1 MRPAHVLAFV
11 LATLAPAAWSATG
24 PVRDQ
29 HVEVEL
35 VSDVAAIVPGRAL
48 TVALRVN
55 HDEHWHTYWKN
66 PGDAGLQTEIAWKLP
81 DGFSA
86 GQIRWPVPE
95 ITDTSGLKTYGFGGV
110 IYLLVDIATPANLK
124 AGTTVTLN
132 ATATWLMC
140 KEACIPGE
148 AAVSLELP
156 VANEPGAGTRWSAGI
171 AAARAALPPPPPAD
185 LSLKAYRNGN
195 DITLV
200 IDSSRDLNPGA
211 GEFYF
216 FDDRGFVEAG
226 LDQPVERAA
235 RQVKIGLV
243 ETDYAK
249 RPAKLSGLLR
259 AGGGWFPGGA
269 EVFEVS
275 FDVLDARGHVL
286 TPDTDPSV
294 KSQTMTPSPEGA
306 GVSFGKVLV
315 LAFLGGLILN
325 LMPCVFP
332 VIGIKIM
339 GFVNQAGEAR
349 GRIVM
354 HGLVFTAG
362 VLVSF
367 WILSGLLLVLR
378 AGGAELGWGFQL
390 QSPVFVYVLT
400 VLLFMFALSMSG
412 LFEIGGSLIGAG
424 AGLQAKSGFGGT
436 FFSGVL
442 ATVVATPCAAPML
455 APALG
460 AALSLPAF
468 ESIVT
473 FTMIALGLA
482 APYMLLSAFPA
493 AIRMLPRP
501 GAWMETLKQAM
512 AFLLYGTVAYLVWVL
527 AAQVDGDGFLS
538 LLFGLVAVGV
548 AGWVLG
554 HWGTLAR
561 TRGVRRTAQ
570 VVSALLLAGGFVY
583 GMPGTGEPAADDIA
597 WEPWS
602 AARVAELV
610 KEGRPIYVDFTA
622 RWCVTCQANKK
633 LVFGSGEARAFFA
646 KHRIATLRGDWTNR
660 DGAITAELARWNR
673 SAVPFNLVYL
683 PGAEPKPLP
692 EVLTAGIVLDAF
704 AALEK

>member
-1 MRPAHVLAFV
+1 MNPARILALLVL
-11 LATLAPAAWSATG
+11 LLAPVAQTGAA

-35 VSDVAAIVPGRAL
+35 VPSVAAIVPGQTF
-48 TVALRVN
+48 TVALRIN
-55 HDEHWHTYWKN
+55 HDDHWHTYWQN
-66 PGDAGLQTEIAWKLP
+66 PGDAGLATELVWKLP
-81 DGFSA
+81 EGFTA
-86 GQIRWPVPE
+86 GPIRWPVPD
-95 ITDTSGLKTYGFGGV
+95 ITDTSGLKTYGYGGV
-110 IYLLVDIATPANLK
+110 IHLLVDIAAPATLRP
-124 AGTTVTLN
+124 GTNVTLA

-148 AAVSLELP
+148 AEVALELS
-156 VANEPGAGTRWSAGI
+156 VAIDAGTDPKWSTDI
-171 AAARAALPPPPPAD
+171 AAARAALPPPATD
-185 LSLKAYRNGN
+185 LALKAWRSGK

-200 IDSSRDLNPGA
+200 IDAARDLNPGA
-211 GEFYF
+211 RDLYF
-216 FDDRGFVEAG
+216 FDNQGFVEAG
-226 LDQPVERAA
+226 IEQTSQRSQ
-235 RQVKIGLV
+235 RQVRIDLV

-249 RPAKLSGLLR
+249 QPAKLSGLLR
-259 AGGGWFPGGA
+259 ANGGWFAGGA

-275 FDVLDARGHVL
+275 FDVVD
-286 TPDTDPSV
+286 
-294 KSQTMTPSPEGA
+294 GA
-306 GVSFGKVLV
+306 PPAVAGTTGSAADGAATGLAKVLV
-315 LAFLGGLILN
+315 FAFLGGLILN

-349 GRIVM
+349 GRVVM

-367 WILSGLLLVLR
+367 WVLSGLLLVLR
-378 AGGAELGWGFQL
+378 SGGAELGWGFQL

-400 VLLFMFALSMSG
+400 VLLLVFGLSMSG
-412 LFEIGGSLIGAG
+412 VFEIGGSLIGVG
-424 AGLQAKSGFGGT
+424 SGLQAKSGFGGT

-455 APALG
+455 GPALG
-460 AALSLPAF
+460 AALSLPPF
-468 ESIVT
+468 ESVLT
-473 FTMIALGLA
+473 FTVIALGLA

-493 AIRMLPRP
+493 AIRLLPRP
-501 GAWMETLKQAM
+501 GAWMETFKQAM
-512 AFLLYGTVAYLVWVL
+512 AFLLYATVAYLVWVL

-538 LLFGLVAVGV
+538 LLLGLVVVGI

-554 HWGTLAR
+554 HWGTLSR
-561 TRGVRRTAQ
+561 SRGVRRTAQ
-570 VVSALLLAGGFVY
+570 VVTAVLLVGGFVY
-583 GMPGTGEPAADDIA
+583 GMPKTGPAAPDDIT

-610 KEGRPIYVDFTA
+610 KEGRPIYADFTA

-633 LVFGSGEARAFFA
+633 LVFGSGEVRAFFA

-660 DGAITAELARWNR
+660 DGAITAELQRWNR
-673 SAVPFNLVYL
+673 SAVPFNLAYL
-683 PGAEPKPLP
+683 PGAEPIPLP

-704 AALEK
+704 ASLEK

>member
-1 MRPAHVLAFV
+1 MSPARVLAFV
-11 LATLAPAAWSATG
+11 LASLAPALWGATG

-35 VSDVAAIVPGRAL
+35 VSDVTAIVPGRAL

-66 PGDAGLQTEIAWKLP
+66 PGDAGLQTELAWNLP
-81 DGFSA
+81 QGFSA
-86 GQIRWPVPE
+86 GPIRWPVPE
-95 ITDTSGLKTYGFGGV
+95 ITDTSGLKTYGYGGV
-110 IYLLVDIATPANLK
+110 IYLLVDIATPANLQ

-156 VANEPGAGTRWSAGI
+156 VASEQGAGTRWSADI
-171 AAARAALPPPPPAD
+171 AKARAALPPPPPAE
-185 LSLKAYRNGN
+185 LSLKAYRNGK

-200 IDSSRDLNPGA
+200 IDSSRHMNPA
-211 GEFYF
+211 ARDFYF
-216 FDDRGFVEAG
+216 FDDQGFVEAG
-226 LDQPVERAA
+226 LDQPAERSA
-235 RQVKIGLV
+235 RQVKMGLV

-259 AGGGWFPGGA
+259 AEGGWLAGGT
-269 EVFEVS
+269 EIFEVS
-275 FDVLDARGHVL
+275 FDVID
-286 TPDTDPSV
+286 
-294 KSQTMTPSPEGA
+294 GA
-306 GVSFGKVLV
+306 PPAAVAGTTSGDGAGTGVSFGKVLV

-349 GRIVM
+349 GRVVM

-378 AGGAELGWGFQL
+378 SGGAELGWGFQL

-400 VLLFMFALSMSG
+400 VLLLVFGLSMSG
-412 LFEIGGSLIGAG
+412 VFEIGGSLIGAG
-424 AGLQAKSGFGGT
+424 AGLQAKGGFGGT

-482 APYMLLSAFPA
+482 APYLLLSAFPA

-501 GAWMETLKQAM
+501 GAWMETFKQAM

-554 HWGTLAR
+554 HWGTLSR

-570 VVSALLLAGGFVY
+570 VVAALLLVGGFVY
-583 GMPGTGEPAADDIA
+583 GMPETGEPAPDEIV

-633 LVFGSGEARAFFA
+633 LVFGSSEVREFFRE
-646 KHRIATLRGDWTNR
+646 HRIATLRGDWTNR

-673 SAVPFNLVYL
+673 SAVPFNLAYL

-692 EVLTAGIVLDAF
+692 EVLTAGIVLEVF
-704 AALEK
+704 APLTK

>member
-1 MRPAHVLAFV
+1 MVMKSQRAFALLIVLFAP
-11 LATLAPAAWSATG
+11 LALANAA

-35 VSDVAAIVPGRAL
+35 VSDVTAIVPGQTL
-48 TVALRVN
+48 TVALRIN
-55 HDEHWHTYWKN
+55 HDDHWHTYWKN
-66 PGDAGLQTEIAWKLP
+66 PGDAGLQTELTWKLP
-81 DGFSA
+81 EGFSA
-86 GQIRWPVPE
+86 GPIRWPVPD
-95 ITDTSGLKTYGFGGV
+95 ITDTSGLKTYGYGGV
-110 IYLLVDIATPANLK
+110 IYLLVDIATPSTLK
-124 AGTTVTLN
+124 PGESATLA

-148 AAVSLELP
+148 AEVSITLP
-156 VANEPGAGTRWSAGI
+156 VANEAGPDPKWSADI
-171 AAARAALPPPPPAD
+171 AKAREALPPAAPAD
-185 LSLKAYRNGN
+185 LGLKAYRA
-195 DITLV
+195 DKSITLV
-200 IDSSRDLNPGA
+200 IDASKELNPDA
-211 GEFYF
+211 KNFYF
-216 FDDRGFVEAG
+216 FDDQGFVEAG
-226 LDQPVERAA
+226 LDQTVQRST
-235 RQVKIGLV
+235 RQVKIDLV

-249 RPAKLSGLLR
+249 HPTKLSGLLR
-259 AGGGWFPGGA
+259 AEGGWSAGGP

-275 FDVLDARGHVL
+275 FDVIDGAPPAAAAGTTEASADGDGTSFATVL
-286 TPDTDPSV
+286 
-294 KSQTMTPSPEGA
+294 
-306 GVSFGKVLV
+306 L

-349 GRIVM
+349 GRVVM

-378 AGGAELGWGFQL
+378 SGGAELGWGFQL

-400 VLLFMFALSMSG
+400 VLLLAFGLSMSG
-412 LFEIGGSLIGAG
+412 VFEIGGSLIGVG
-424 AGLQAKSGFGGT
+424 VGLQAKSGFAGT

-455 APALG
+455 GPALG
-460 AALSLPAF
+460 AALSLPPV
-468 ESIVT
+468 ESVLT

-493 AIRMLPRP
+493 AIRLLPRP
-501 GAWMETLKQAM
+501 GAWMDTFKQAM
-512 AFLLYGTVAYLVWVL
+512 AFLLYATVAYLVWVL

-538 LLFGLVAVGV
+538 LLFGLVVVCV

-554 HWGTLAR
+554 HWGTLSR
-561 TRGVRRTAQ
+561 SRGVRRTSQ
-570 VVSALLLAGGFVY
+570 VVTAVLLVGGFVY
-583 GMPGTGEPAADDIA
+583 GMPATSEPAPDDIT

-602 AARVAELV
+602 AARVDELV
-610 KEGRPIYVDFTA
+610 KEGRPVYVDFTA

-633 LVFGSGEARAFFA
+633 LVFGSSEVRAFFA
-646 KHRIATLRGDWTNR
+646 KHKIATLRGDWTNR
-660 DGAITAELARWNR
+660 DGAITAELARWKR

-683 PGAEPKPLP
+683 PGTQPKPLP

-704 AALEK
+704 AGLEK